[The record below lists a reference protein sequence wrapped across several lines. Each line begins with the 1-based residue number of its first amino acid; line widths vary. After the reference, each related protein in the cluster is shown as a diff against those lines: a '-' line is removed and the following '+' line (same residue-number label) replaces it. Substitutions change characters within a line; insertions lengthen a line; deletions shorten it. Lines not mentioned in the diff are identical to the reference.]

1 MSNFSDHLHKHDFPG
16 LKPGSSILILPVA
29 GYILQR
35 VKNKKKKPSHNTEIN
50 RFSHE
55 NI

>member
-35 VKNKKKKPSHNTEIN
+35 VKNKKKNHPTTQK
-50 RFSHE
+50 
-55 NI
+55 